1 MTAPQL
7 PLQLR
12 FPSHQR
18 FADFEGGNNGAAI
31 AAARAV
37 AHAGPSMYLTGP
49 ASSGKTHLLIAACQ
63 EAARAQY
70 LPLAHLGEQS
80 ANALAAVLA
89 PGLVAIDEI
98 DALAGDPLAQIA
110 LFDLFNR
117 VRDAEGTMLLAARVT
132 PLRLPLE
139 LPDLVSRLA
148 SLPTFDLAPL
158 DDDAR
163 RAALIRHASR
173 RGLELDDSVL
183 DFLFRRQAR
192 DLSALMRLLD
202 RIDRES
208 LAAQRRVTVPFLRRM
223 IGLPGDSSG
232 PRGPDL

>member
-1 MTAPQL
+1 MTDPQL

-18 FADFEGGNNGAAI
+18 FADFEVAAN
-31 AAARAV
+31 AAAVGAARAAANGEV
-37 AHAGPSMYLTGP
+37 SAYLTGP
-49 ASSGKTHLLIAACQ
+49 ASSGKSHLLIAACQ
-63 EAARAQY
+63 EAPRAQY
-70 LPLAHLGEQS
+70 LPLAHLSEQA
-80 ANALAAVLA
+80 ANAMAAVQG
-89 PGLVAIDEI
+89 PGLVAVDEI
-98 DALAGDPLAQIA
+98 DALAGDQVAQIA

-117 VRDAEGTMLLAARVT
+117 MRESGATLLIAARAT

-148 SLPTFDLAPL
+148 SLPTFDLALL

-173 RGLELDDSVL
+173 RGLELDDAVL

-223 IGLPGDSSG
+223 IGLPSDPGA
-232 PRGPDL
+232 PRGS

>member
-1 MTAPQL
+1 MPPQL

-18 FADFEGGNNGAAI
+18 FEDFEVSNNGAAV

-37 AHAGPSMYLTGP
+37 ADGGPSAYLTGP
-49 ASSGKTHLLIAACQ
+49 ASSGKSHLLIAACQ
-63 EAARAQY
+63 AAARAQY
-70 LPLAHLGEQS
+70 LPLGHLAEQA
-80 ANALAAVLA
+80 ANALSAVLA
-89 PGLVAIDEI
+89 PGLVAIDEV
-98 DALAGDPLAQIA
+98 DALAEDPLAQIA

-117 VRDAEGTMLLAARVT
+117 VRDAGGTMLLAARVT

-163 RAALIRHASR
+163 RAALIRHANR
-173 RGLELDDSVL
+173 RGLDLDDAVL

-223 IGLPGDSSG
+223 IGLPSEPTE
-232 PRGPDL
+232 PRA

>member
-1 MTAPQL
+1 MTPPQL

-12 FPSHQR
+12 FASHQR
-18 FADFEGGNNGAAI
+18 FEDFEVGNNGAAV
-31 AAARAV
+31 AAARA
-37 AHAGPSMYLTGP
+37 AGEGGPSLYLTGP
-49 ASSGKTHLLIAACQ
+49 PSSGKTHLLIAACQ
-63 EAARAQY
+63 EAAQAQY
-70 LPLAHLGEQS
+70 LPLGHLGEQS
-80 ANALAAVLA
+80 ANALAATL
-89 PGLVAIDEI
+89 PPCLIAIDGV
-98 DALAGDPLAQIA
+98 DALAGDPVAQIA

-117 VRDAEGTMLLAARVT
+117 VRDAGGTMLIAARVT
-132 PLRLPLE
+132 PLRLPVE

-158 DDDAR
+158 DDEAR

-173 RGLELDDSVL
+173 RGLELDESVL

-223 IGLPGDSSG
+223 IGLPSEPADKRS
-232 PRGPDL
+232 

>member
-1 MTAPQL
+1 M

-18 FADFEGGNNGAAI
+18 FADFEVGNNAAAV
-31 AAARAV
+31 AAARCV
-37 AHAGPSMYLTGP
+37 AAGGASMYLTGP
-49 ASSGKTHLLIAACQ
+49 PSSGKTHLLIAACQ
-63 EAARAQY
+63 DAAQAQY
-70 LPLAHLGEQS
+70 LPLAHLGDQA
-80 ANALAAVLA
+80 ANALAAVHA
-89 PGLVAIDEI
+89 TGLIGIDEI
-98 DALAGDPLAQIA
+98 DALAENPLAQIA

-117 VRDAEGTMLLAARVT
+117 LGDASGAMLLAARVT

-148 SLPTFDLAPL
+148 SLPSFDLAPL
-158 DDDAR
+158 DDDER
-163 RAALIRHASR
+163 RATLIRHASR
-173 RGLELDDSVL
+173 RGLELDDVVL

-223 IGLPGDSSG
+223 IGLPSDPAH
-232 PRGPDL
+232 PREP